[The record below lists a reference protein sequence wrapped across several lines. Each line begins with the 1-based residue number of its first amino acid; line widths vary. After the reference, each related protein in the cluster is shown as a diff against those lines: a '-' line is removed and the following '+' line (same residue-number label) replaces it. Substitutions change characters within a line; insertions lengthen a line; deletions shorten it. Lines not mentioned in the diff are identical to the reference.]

1 MSKNARKRPPHAVY
15 NITYYDYMWNEI
27 ESLRK
32 VHAQAS
38 DVVIA
43 FDTWN
48 RETQREARDT
58 GAIVI
63 ANALPCAIGV
73 EVVYV

>member
-1 MSKNARKRPPHAVY
+1 
-15 NITYYDYMWNEI
+15 MWNEI